1 MPELLNPA
9 PVAHLRHLLRA
20 HSPLVHCMTND
31 VVQTFT
37 ANVLLAV
44 GASPAMV
51 IDPREA
57 AQFAAIA
64 DALLINVGTLTE
76 DRAVAMRA
84 AVEHARQAGK
94 PWTLDPVAV
103 GALTVRTAFCHELLA
118 LQPAAIRGN
127 ASEILALAG
136 MSAGGRGVDTTDT
149 AAAALPAAQ
158 ALARRLATV
167 VAVTGEVDYVTDGE
181 RVLSVAGGQS
191 ADDPGGGHRLRAVG
205 GGGGERGATGRP
217 AGKRGRRLRA
227 DEAGRGDRRPSGRPR
242 QLYSGVSRR
251 AVSGGAGMK
260 RINALTIAGT
270 DPSGGAGI
278 QADLKTFSALGA
290 YGCSAITALVAQN
303 TRGVQSVYRIEP
315 DFVAAQLDSVFSD
328 VRIDTTKI
336 GMLAETDIVEAVAER
351 LARYRVANVVL
362 DTVMLAKS
370 GDPLLSASA
379 VETLRQ
385 RLLPQVSLI
394 TPNLPEAAALL
405 DAPHARNEREM
416 LEQGRALLAL
426 GCGAVLMKGGHLDD
440 AESPDW
446 LFTRE
451 GEQRF
456 TAPRVQTK
464 NTHGTGCTLSAALA
478 ALRPRHADWAA
489 TVIEAKAWLSAA
501 LAQADSLEV
510 GHGIGPVHHFH
521 AWW

>member
-1 MPELLNPA
+1 
-9 PVAHLRHLLRA
+9 
-20 HSPLVHCMTND
+20 
-31 VVQTFT
+31 
-37 ANVLLAV
+37 
-44 GASPAMV
+44 
-51 IDPREA
+51 
-57 AQFAAIA
+57 
-64 DALLINVGTLTE
+64 
-76 DRAVAMRA
+76 
-84 AVEHARQAGK
+84 
-94 PWTLDPVAV
+94 
-103 GALTVRTAFCHELLA
+103 
-118 LQPAAIRGN
+118 
-127 ASEILALAG
+127 
-136 MSAGGRGVDTTDT
+136 
-149 AAAALPAAQ
+149 
-158 ALARRLATV
+158 
-167 VAVTGEVDYVTDGE
+167 
-181 RVLSVAGGQS
+181 
-191 ADDPGGGHRLRAVG
+191 
-205 GGGGERGATGRP
+205 
-217 AGKRGRRLRA
+217 
-227 DEAGRGDRRPSGRPR
+227 
-242 QLYSGVSRR
+242 
-251 AVSGGAGMK
+251 MK

-478 ALRPRHADWAA
+478 APASRGLGGHRYRGEGLAVGGSGAGRLSGGGPRYRAGAPFPRLVVNGSA
-489 TVIEAKAWLSAA
+489 TGQQNLLKKWPP
-501 LAQADSLEV
+501 
-510 GHGIGPVHHFH
+510 GWKIG
-521 AWW
+521 